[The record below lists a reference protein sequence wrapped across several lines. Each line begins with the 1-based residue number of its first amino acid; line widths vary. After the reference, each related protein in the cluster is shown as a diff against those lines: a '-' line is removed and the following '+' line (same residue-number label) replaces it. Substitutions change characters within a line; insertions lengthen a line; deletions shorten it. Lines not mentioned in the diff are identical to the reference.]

1 MKLSK
6 EGRKLSKALFRESFV
21 DGALD
26 AGRVRQITDQVALS
40 KPRNYIG
47 TLQEFARLIRLE
59 LAKKQATI
67 ESVGDLDAAEKSAI
81 TRALRAKYGAD
92 VTTEFK
98 TNAGILG
105 GIRIQIGSDVLDAT
119 VRTRLDRL
127 SVDLAA

>member
-6 EGRKLSKALFRESFV
+6 EGRKLSKALLRGSLV

-26 AGRVRQITDQVALS
+26 AARVRQISDQVAQS

-47 TLQEFARLIRLE
+47 VLKEFARLIRLE

-67 ESVGDLDAAEKSAI
+67 ESVTDLDAAEKSAV

-98 TNAGILG
+98 TNAAILG

>member
-1 MKLSK
+1 MKLTKESRKLSK
-6 EGRKLSKALFRESFV
+6 ELFRASFAN
-21 DGALD
+21 GALD
-26 AGRVRQITDQVALS
+26 SARVSQISEHVAQA

-47 TLQEFARLIRLE
+47 VLKELARLIRLE

-67 ESVGDLDAAEKSAI
+67 ESVTDLDAGEKSEI

>member
-6 EGRKLSKALFRESFV
+6 EGRKLSKALFRTSFV
-21 DGALD
+21 NGALD
-26 AGRVRQITDQVALS
+26 SARVSQISEHVAQS

-47 TLQEFARLIRLE
+47 VLKELARLIRLE
-59 LAKKQATI
+59 LAKKEATI
-67 ESVGDLDAAEKSAI
+67 ESVTDLDAGEKNEI

-98 TNAGILG
+98 TNSGILG
-105 GIRIQIGSDVLDAT
+105 GVRIQIGSDVLDAT

>member
-1 MKLSK
+1 MKLTKESRKLSK
-6 EGRKLSKALFRESFV
+6 ELFRASFAN
-21 DGALD
+21 GALD
-26 AGRVRQITDQVALS
+26 SARVSQISEHVAQA

-47 TLQEFARLIRLE
+47 VLKELARLIRLE

-67 ESVGDLDAAEKSAI
+67 ESVTDLDAGEKSEI
-81 TRALRAKYGAD
+81 TRALRD